1 MAPSATSSSENDH
14 GCGGDFAGIQYNM
27 ILAHQGDGD
36 VNLLKQHS
44 TTINTTNSN
53 PPLPESKAHGTAH
66 NTAQPTNPN
75 PDQPPPPESKAHGT
89 AHTTAQPTNPNPD
102 QQPPPESKH
111 PVAAPKKKL
120 NKREA
125 RKARKALALNNK
137 SQHKTHPYTTF
148 IETATQQSVVGTDA
162 GLGLICCCDVAKFTW
177 IGLYPG
183 DVTTR
188 RHRKRNTHT
197 METSTTGTFIVADPA
212 VKTGVHMVNE
222 ATSTFVANTFYV
234 KLPDETVLY
243 FAGTDIKAGT
253 ELLTCY
259 SKTYGKRPYPIS
271 KSCMDP
277 RCANSS
283 GRHRTSS
290 GMLAEWLEPLL
301 GNRPMEAEAVV
312 LR

>member
-1 MAPSATSSSENDH
+1 MSENDH
-14 GCGGDFAGIQYNM
+14 EGCGDYDSKGIQHNM

-36 VNLLKQHS
+36 VNLPKQHS

-53 PPLPESKAHGTAH
+53 
-66 NTAQPTNPN
+66 
-75 PDQPPPPESKAHGT
+75 PPPPESKAHGT

-197 METSTTGTFIVADPA
+197 METSTTGTFIFADPA

-290 GMLAEWLEPLL
+290 GMLAEWLKPLL